1 MWLGGAGLYG
11 YIFFF
16 ASGLGAIPWFLMGE
30 IFPAE
35 VKGVA
40 SSIAT
45 AVNWGLSFVIT
56 KTVNMETDALG
67 GQPKGLGG
75 VFAGYGVICLLG
87 IAFVVCFVP
96 ETKGKSFDEVR
107 PTRPP
112 LLFCCVW
119 GLVCSSRLVSSFVS
133 FVRWSEEA
141 ECFGGWLCRCSDPS
155 GAWRQPEQVL
165 KRPAAGVQVVMMA
178 GSTPRYS

>member
-87 IAFVVCFVP
+87 IGFVICFVP

-107 PTRPP
+107 PTRP
-112 LLFCCVW
+112 LLFCPHGVW
-119 GLVCSSRLVSSFVS
+119 FVRLVSSRS
-133 FVRWSEEA
+133 FV
-141 ECFGGWLCRCSDPS
+141 CSFVGLRRLS
-155 GAWRQPEQVL
+155 VL
-165 KRPAAGVQVVMMA
+165 AVGCVGVQIQA
-178 GSTPRYS
+178 ELGGNRNKYSNVQQQAYKW

>member
-87 IAFVVCFVP
+87 IAFVICFVP

-107 PTRPP
+107 PTRP
-112 LLFCCVW
+112 LLFCSAR
-119 GLVCSSRLVSSFVS
+119 GLVSSTRLVSFVCSFVGL
-133 FVRWSEEA
+133 RWLSVLA
-141 ECFGGWLCRCSDPS
+141 VGG
-155 GAWRQPEQVL
+155 V
-165 KRPAAGVQVVMMA
+165 GVQIQA
-178 GSTPRYS
+178 ELGGNRNKYSNVQQQAYKW

>member
-75 VFAGYGVICLLG
+75 VFAGYGVICPLG
-87 IAFVVCFVP
+87 IGFVICFVP

-107 PTRPP
+107 PTRP
-112 LLFCCVW
+112 LLFCSAR
-119 GLVCSSRLVSSFVS
+119 GLVCSTCLVS
-133 FVRWSEEA
+133 FVRS
-141 ECFGGWLCRCSDPS
+141 FVGLRRLS
-155 GAWRQPEQVL
+155 VL
-165 KRPAAGVQVVMMA
+165 AVGCIGVQIQAELGGNRKFSNVQQQA
-178 GSTPRYS
+178 YKW

>member
-87 IAFVVCFVP
+87 IGFVICFVP

-107 PTRPP
+107 PTRP
-112 LLFCCVW
+112 LLFCCAR
-119 GLVCSSRLVSSFVS
+119 GLVCSTRLVS
-133 FVRWSEEA
+133 FVRS
-141 ECFGGWLCRCSDPS
+141 FVGLRRLS
-155 GAWRQPEQVL
+155 VL
-165 KRPAAGVQVVMMA
+165 AVGCIGVQIQA
-178 GSTPRYS
+178 ELGGNRNKYSNVQQQAYKW

>member
-1 MWLGGAGLYG
+1 MWLGGAGLYS

-87 IAFVVCFVP
+87 IGFVICFVP

-107 PTRPP
+107 PTRP
-112 LLFCCVW
+112 LLFCCAR
-119 GLVCSSRLVSSFVS
+119 GLVLFDSSVVLLVRSFVGLRRLS
-133 FVRWSEEA
+133 
-141 ECFGGWLCRCSDPS
+141 
-155 GAWRQPEQVL
+155 VL
-165 KRPAAGVQVVMMA
+165 AVGCVGVQIQA
-178 GSTPRYS
+178 ELGGNRNKYSNVQQQAYKW

>member
-1 MWLGGAGLYG
+1 MWLGGAGLYS

-87 IAFVVCFVP
+87 IAFVICFVP

-107 PTRPP
+107 PHAP
-112 LLFCCVW
+112 LLFCCAR
-119 GLVCSSRLVSSFVS
+119 GLVCSSRLVRSFV
-133 FVRWSEEA
+133 
-141 ECFGGWLCRCSDPS
+141 GLTS
-155 GAWRQPEQVL
+155 GAVGCV
-165 KRPAAGVQVVMMA
+165 GVQIQNEL
-178 GSTPRYS
+178 GGNRNKYSNVQQQAYKW

>member
-1 MWLGGAGLYG
+1 MWLLGGAGLYS

-56 KTVNMETDALG
+56 KTVNMETDVLG

-87 IAFVVCFVP
+87 IGFVICFVP

-107 PTRPP
+107 PHAPPP
-112 LLFCCVW
+112 LICARPLVW
-119 GLVCSSRLVSSFVS
+119 FVRLVSSRLVRSFV
-133 FVRWSEEA
+133 
-141 ECFGGWLCRCSDPS
+141 GLTS
-155 GAWRQPEQVL
+155 GAVGCV
-165 KRPAAGVQVVMMA
+165 GVQIQIELG
-178 GSTPRYS
+178 GSRNKYSNVQQQAYKW